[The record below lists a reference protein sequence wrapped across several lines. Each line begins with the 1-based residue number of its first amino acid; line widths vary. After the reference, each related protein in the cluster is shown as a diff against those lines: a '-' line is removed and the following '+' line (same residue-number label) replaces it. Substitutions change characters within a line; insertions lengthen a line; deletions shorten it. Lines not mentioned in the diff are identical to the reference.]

1 MCVNISWS
9 GSTPPSLPF
18 LQLKTITVFFFCTFE
33 MENVVDLGLHQTRG
47 LNINAI
53 YSKTNDE
60 QTLRML
66 THTTQ
71 NMRQL

>member
-1 MCVNISWS
+1 MCEYLLVRFSSSITAVS
-9 GSTPPSLPF
+9 STEDNNC
-18 LQLKTITVFFFCTFE
+18 FFCTFE

>member
-1 MCVNISWS
+1 
-9 GSTPPSLPF
+9 
-18 LQLKTITVFFFCTFE
+18 

-60 QTLRML
+60 QTLSML

-71 NMRQL
+71 NMRQLW